1 MQPSKYRQLFKE
13 LRQQILD
20 AVFTAGNPFPSESA
34 LAREKGLTRN
44 TVHRAYL
51 ELRRQGLVEGN
62 PGEPPR
68 LTRRAVRRKIGLVVR
83 GTSYSEFFQ
92 PIVGEISMLAQRKGY
107 SILFGNT
114 AADNPVRLARD
125 AMALAQN
132 LVDCGA
138 SGVILQPFE
147 FVRNSTELNAAM
159 LAVFAAA
166 EVPVVL
172 IDYDAVQPPGRTACD
187 LVGINNFQA
196 GWRLADHLLAAG
208 ARQIDFVLRPDCAW
222 SVHGRLDGV
231 RAAVARAGMP
241 PVRVLSAA
249 PDDSAALRRHLR
261 KGRPDAFVCGNDT
274 LAAQVKQTLENAGLK
289 IPDDILLAGFDDV
302 QIAALLTPPLTTIHQ
317 PCREIGAKAFSLL
330 LRRMRNPQSSALE
343 VFLPA
348 PLVVRASTCR
358 PRTG

>member
-241 PVRVLSAA
+241 PCAFCPPHRTTPRRCAGISGKAGLTPLSAETTRWPRKSSRLWRTRGSRFRTTFCW
-249 PDDSAALRRHLR
+249 PDSTTCRLPRCLRRHSLPFTSPAGKSGR
-261 KGRPDAFVCGNDT
+261 KPFLCFF
-274 LAAQVKQTLENAGLK
+274 AG
-289 IPDDILLAGFDDV
+289 
-302 QIAALLTPPLTTIHQ
+302 
-317 PCREIGAKAFSLL
+317 
-330 LRRMRNPQSSALE
+330 
-343 VFLPA
+343 
-348 PLVVRASTCR
+348 
-358 PRTG
+358 